1 MPSLT
6 LPATQP
12 ASAGRL
18 RDVLG
23 SEWVKFRSL
32 PTARRLTA
40 AAVILGTVAAAVLIL
55 SFPVTRGTALADAE
69 AVDVLSASVL
79 GLDVAAIVLIVLAS
93 WFVGI
98 EFRTGA
104 ITEALVR
111 LPRRSVVITAKA
123 VVAAGVSAGAAL
135 LTAAAVTLVAVG
147 FSTAVTGAP
156 WSAALAEATAPDH
169 VRLLLGSI
177 LMPVEFAVLAV
188 FIAAAAGSL
197 AAGLLG
203 ALGLIVASTLAS
215 WLPSALAVLVQPLL
229 PLAAVHTISGAA
241 EVGSAENLGVVP
253 AVVVLAAWV
262 AVGWAVA
269 AWRLRRRD
277 F

>member
-6 LPATQP
+6 PPATEP
-12 ASAGRL
+12 AAAGRL
-18 RDVLG
+18 RDVLA

-40 AAVILGTVAAAVLIL
+40 AAVIVGAVAAAVLIL

-69 AVDVLSASVL
+69 VIDVLSASVL
-79 GLDVAAIVLIVLAS
+79 GLDAAAIVLIILAA
-93 WFVGI
+93 WFVGV
-98 EFRTGA
+98 EFRTGSL
-104 ITEALVR
+104 TEALVR
-111 LPRRSVVITAKA
+111 LPRRSVVITARA
-123 VVAAGVSAGAAL
+123 VVAAGVSAAAAL

-147 FSTAVTGAP
+147 FSTAVTGAS
-156 WSAALAEATAPDH
+156 WSAALAEAAAPDH
-169 VRLLLGSI
+169 VRLLLGSA
-177 LMPVEFAVLAV
+177 LMSVVFAVLAV
-188 FIAAAAGSL
+188 FIAFAAGSL

-215 WLPSALAVLVQPLL
+215 WLPSALAAIVQLLL

-241 EVGSAENLGVVP
+241 AAGSAENLGVVP
-253 AVVVLAAWV
+253 ALLVLLAWV
-262 AVGWAVA
+262 AIGWAAA
-269 AWRLRRRD
+269 AWRLQRRD

>member
-6 LPATQP
+6 LPASEP

-123 VVAAGVSAGAAL
+123 
-135 LTAAAVTLVAVG
+135 
-147 FSTAVTGAP
+147 
-156 WSAALAEATAPDH
+156 
-169 VRLLLGSI
+169 
-177 LMPVEFAVLAV
+177 
-188 FIAAAAGSL
+188 
-197 AAGLLG
+197 
-203 ALGLIVASTLAS
+203 
-215 WLPSALAVLVQPLL
+215 
-229 PLAAVHTISGAA
+229 
-241 EVGSAENLGVVP
+241 
-253 AVVVLAAWV
+253 
-262 AVGWAVA
+262 
-269 AWRLRRRD
+269 
-277 F
+277 